1 MSFLNLENRNV
12 LVFGL
17 ANRKSVAWHTAKA
30 LREEGA
36 KVIFSVRSP
45 ERREQVRKLTGED
58 PVYVCDVERPGEI
71 EQLAETV
78 GREHGA
84 LHGLVHSIAFANYST
99 GFRPFHETRRDDF
112 LQATA
117 ISCFSLVEIARAFK
131 PYLDRRASVVAV
143 SISSHLVTAENYG
156 YMSPIKS
163 ALDGVVRNLAKSFSA
178 DTEVRFNTVN
188 AGLLKT
194 SASAGIP
201 GYIESYLYAE
211 KMTFRK
217 RALDTAE
224 VANGILYL
232 LSERSSGMNGT
243 GMVLDA
249 GLGCNYF
256 DRELVARAMAS
267 QGEST

>member
-1 MSFLNLENRNV
+1 MSFLNLQDKTI
-12 LVFGL
+12 LVFGV

-36 KVIFSVRSP
+36 KVVYSVRS
-45 ERREQVRKLTGED
+45 EQRREQVRKLAGD
-58 PVYVCDVERPGEI
+58 VPIYVCDVERESEI
-71 EQLAETV
+71 NALAEAV
-78 GREHGA
+78 GREQGP
-84 LHGLVHSIAFANYST
+84 LHGMVHSIAFANYSE
-99 GFRPFHETRRDDF
+99 GFRPFHETRREDF

-117 ISCFSLVEIARAFK
+117 ISCFSLVDIARAFK
-131 PYLDRRASVVAV
+131 PYLDPRASVVAV

-178 DTEVRFNTVN
+178 DTEIRFNTVN

-243 GMVLDA
+243 GLVIDA

-256 DRELVARAMAS
+256 DRELVERAMR
-267 QGEST
+267 E